1 MSSLITTQFAHLV
14 LDSRPEA
21 SALSAA
27 RLGLID
33 YFTCALPIAQ
43 GVLTDSGLAAVKKVF
58 PPASTEN
65 RALYYGYISHSLDF
79 DDYHPALRGHPSTV
93 VLSALLA
100 LTDDNPDV
108 DALLTA
114 YVIGVEAAG
123 RLGLAAGTQ
132 HYQLGFHSTATLG
145 AVAATAAAARYLQL
159 TLHQTQI
166 ALGLAATQA
175 AGLRSQFGSAAKPL
189 HAGIAARA
197 AVNAVLLAQLGF
209 AGQPEGVI
217 DSLLSSHGDGRQRPE
232 LLTADWGAPWR
243 ILQPGLEFKRYPTC
257 GGTHSAAEAAFI
269 LRERLLEQGIAV
281 EDISAAIAKIQV
293 SFPPGADTA
302 PYIRRPSNGV
312 EARFSLEYVI
322 ADALYSGSVPLMHYG
337 EAPVDPNISALAAR
351 VERHADLTAPPDE
364 LDAELRF
371 HRVTLTLHDG
381 RQLSDIV
388 TRKQTAARQTDVGA
402 KLRSILLLLPH
413 LNGDRVI
420 EDCAL
425 TQPAALSRLI
435 ELLNQ

>member
-1 MSSLITTQFAHLV
+1 MSSLITAQFARLV

-21 SALSAA
+21 SALLAA
-27 RLGLID
+27 RVGVMD
-33 YFTCALPIAQ
+33 YFACALPIAQ
-43 GVLTDSGLAAVKKVF
+43 GAITDSGLAAVKTVF
-58 PPASTEN
+58 PAVGPEN
-65 RALYYGYISHSLDF
+65 RALYFGYVSHSLDF
-79 DDYHPALRGHPSTV
+79 DDYHPALRGHPTTV

-100 LTDDNPDV
+100 LTDDKPDV
-108 DALLTA
+108 NTLLNA
-114 YVIGVEAAG
+114 YAVGVEAAG

-145 AVAATAAAARYLQL
+145 AVAASAAAARYLQL
-159 TLHQTQI
+159 TPQQTQI

-189 HAGIAARA
+189 HAGLAARA
-197 AVNAVLLAQLGF
+197 AVNAVLLAQAGF
-209 AGQPEGVI
+209 IGQSEGVI
-217 DSLLSSHGDGRQRPE
+217 DSLLRSHGDGRQRPE

-269 LRERLLEQGIAV
+269 LRERLLEQGITAA
-281 EDISAAIAKIQV
+281 DIPAAIRHIQV

-337 EAPVDPNISALAAR
+337 ENPVDPLIAALAAR

-371 HRVTLTLHDG
+371 HCVTLTLHDG

-388 TRKQTAARQTDVGA
+388 TRKQTAARQTDVNA
-402 KLRSILLLLPH
+402 KLRSILQLLPH
-413 LNGDRVI
+413 LDSDRVI
-420 EDCAL
+420 GDCAL
-425 TQPAALSRLI
+425 AHPEALLRLI
-435 ELLNQ
+435 KLLNQ

>member
-1 MSSLITTQFAHLV
+1 MSSLITAQFARRV

-33 YFTCALPIAQ
+33 YFACALPIAQ
-43 GVLTDSGLAAVKKVF
+43 GALTDSGLTAVKTVF
-58 PPASTEN
+58 PPVGAEN
-65 RALYYGYISHSLDF
+65 RALYFGYISHSLDF

-100 LTDDNPDV
+100 LTGDNPDV

-114 YVIGVEAAG
+114 YVVGVEAAG

-145 AVAATAAAARYLQL
+145 AVAATAAASRYLQL
-159 TLHQTQI
+159 TLQQTQV

-281 EDISAAIAKIQV
+281 GDIPAAIAKIQV

-322 ADALYSGSVPLMHYG
+322 ADALYSGTVPLMHYG
-337 EAPVDPNISALAAR
+337 EALVDPNISALAAR

-413 LNGDRVI
+413 LNGERVI

>member
-1 MSSLITTQFAHLV
+1 MSSLITAQFAHLV

-33 YFTCALPIAQ
+33 YFACALPIAQ

-58 PPASTEN
+58 PPASAEN
-65 RALYYGYISHSLDF
+65 RALYFGYISHSLDF

-232 LLTADWGAPWR
+232 LLTADWGTPWR

-435 ELLNQ
+435 QLLNQ

>member
-1 MSSLITTQFAHLV
+1 LV

-33 YFTCALPIAQ
+33 YFACALPIAQ

-93 VLSALLA
+93 VFSALLA

-145 AVAATAAAARYLQL
+145 AVAATAAAARYLHL

>member
-33 YFTCALPIAQ
+33 YFACALPIAQ

>member
-1 MSSLITTQFAHLV
+1 M

-33 YFTCALPIAQ
+33 YFACALPIAQ

-65 RALYYGYISHSLDF
+65 RALYFGYISHSLDF

-108 DALLTA
+108 DALLAA

-145 AVAATAAAARYLQL
+145 AVAATAAAARYLHL

>member
-1 MSSLITTQFAHLV
+1 MSSLITAQFAYLV

-33 YFTCALPIAQ
+33 YFACALPIAQ

-65 RALYYGYISHSLDF
+65 RALYFGYISHSLDF

-145 AVAATAAAARYLQL
+145 AVAATAAAARYFHL

-209 AGQPEGVI
+209 AGQSEGVI

-269 LRERLLEQGIAV
+269 LRERLLEQGITV
-281 EDISAAIAKIQV
+281 EDIPAAIAKIQV

>member
-1 MSSLITTQFAHLV
+1 M

-33 YFTCALPIAQ
+33 YFACALPIAQ

-145 AVAATAAAARYLQL
+145 AVAATAAAARYLHL

-364 LDAELRF
+364 LDVELRF

-388 TRKQTAARQTDVGA
+388 TRKQTASRQTDVGA

>member
-33 YFTCALPIAQ
+33 YFACALPIAQ

-145 AVAATAAAARYLQL
+145 AVAATAAAARYLHL

>member
-1 MSSLITTQFAHLV
+1 LV

-33 YFTCALPIAQ
+33 YFACALPIAQ

-145 AVAATAAAARYLQL
+145 AVAATAAAARYLHL

-435 ELLNQ
+435 QLLNQ